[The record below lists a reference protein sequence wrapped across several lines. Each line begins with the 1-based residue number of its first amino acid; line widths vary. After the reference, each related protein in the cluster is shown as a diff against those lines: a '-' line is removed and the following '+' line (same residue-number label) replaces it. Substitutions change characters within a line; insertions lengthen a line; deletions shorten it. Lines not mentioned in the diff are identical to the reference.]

1 MGKKRLLYISA
12 VIPKSSGGGSEMRAA
27 SQIMALS
34 ELFDITLAIMGDHGR
49 DVEVHECLEDDVKI
63 ACVAVVVISRISL
76 INRRLRNTRS
86 FWGRV
91 LLEALWPIPPAFA
104 ACRLPVAE
112 LGRRLADERFDVV
125 HCFRLYTA
133 LPRLLGRHRVMFE
146 RAVLDFDDY
155 QSRTEFR
162 SVTAFRNLIGNR
174 LSVVNWFK
182 AVKWWFLEA
191 LLIPSFDD
199 ALVCSEL
206 DQQRLR
212 HRFPSTQW
220 HVVPNTV
227 VEPPPFCP
235 IRSGRFTFLF
245 VGILTYLP
253 NWDAVLFFCTR
264 VVPILR
270 RVAPGELR
278 VLIVGRVGC
287 DLDLNKL
294 TAIEEVRV
302 VANPLDL
309 SPYYA
314 QSDAVIVPIRG
325 GGGTRIKILEAFSY
339 GVPVISTTIGAEGLD
354 VTPGSDIIIAD
365 SAEAFAEQCH
375 RIWRDDRLRRRIA
388 RGGYDLWRRKYNPAA
403 LAVALKAAYE
413 GMETPGIGRERS
425 TAF

>member
-1 MGKKRLLYISA
+1 M
-12 VIPKSSGGGSEMRAA
+12 IPEFTGGGSEMRAA

-49 DVEVHECLEDDVKI
+49 EVEVHEFLEDDVKT

-76 INRRLRNTRS
+76 INRRLRNTQS
-86 FWGRV
+86 FWARV

-104 ACRLPVAE
+104 AWRLPVAE

-155 QSRTEFR
+155 QSQAEFR

-191 LLIPSFDD
+191 LLVPSFDD

-212 HRFPSTQW
+212 RRFPSTQW

-270 RVAPGELR
+270 RVGPGELR

-309 SPYYA
+309 SPTTRSPTRLSSRSGAAVEPASKFSKHSAMVCPLSPRQSAPKDWTSRPTRTSSSQMA
-314 QSDAVIVPIRG
+314 QKLSPSSAIGFGEMIPFVG
-325 GGGTRIKILEAFSY
+325 GLPEGD
-339 GVPVISTTIGAEGLD
+339 TTCGAEN
-354 VTPGSDIIIAD
+354 IIR
-365 SAEAFAEQCH
+365 QPL
-375 RIWRDDRLRRRIA
+375 RWR
-388 RGGYDLWRRKYNPAA
+388 
-403 LAVALKAAYE
+403 
-413 GMETPGIGRERS
+413 
-425 TAF
+425 